1 MRIGVPKEI
10 KVLENRVGLVPG
22 SVREAVA
29 HGHEVI
35 VEHNAGQGI
44 GMDDDAYRKAGARV
58 VGTANEVFAA
68 AEMIVKVKEPQAV
81 ERKMLLVRADPV
93 HLPAP
98 RAGPRPGKGAR
109 RQRRRLHRLR
119 DGHLA
124 DGRAAAAGADVG
136 SRRPDVDPGRR
147 LLPREAARRPRH
159 AAGRRARRRPGQGGD
174 PRRRRRRLARGRH
187 RAGDGRRRLGARP
200 QHRGAARALAPV
212 RPAAQHR
219 LLDPRRD
226 RAPRGRGRPR
236 HRRRAD
242 PRRVGAQA
250 RLRTSW

>member
-58 VGTANEVFAA
+58 VGTAKEVFAA

-81 ERKMLLVRADPV
+81 ERKMLCARADPV

-98 RAGPRPGKGAR
+98 RAGPRPGEGPR
-109 RQRRRLHRLR
+109 RQRCRLHRLR

-136 SRRPDVDPGRR
+136 SRGPDVDPGRR

-174 PRRRRRRLARGRH
+174 PGRRRRRLARAPTSRWGWAPTSGCSTATPRCCARCGASSAGRST
-187 RAGDGRRRLGARP
+187 P
-200 QHRGAARALAPV
+200 SS
-212 RPAAQHR
+212 RPATRSSATW
-219 LLDPRRD
+219 PR
-226 RAPRGRGRPR
+226 P
-236 HRRRAD
+236 
-242 PRRVGAQA
+242 
-250 RLRTSW
+250 TSSSAAC